1 MPFWAGGRMI
11 EFLSSYLEQF
21 TTLGLFIMLVLAGLG
36 MPIPEDIILLTG
48 GVLAHQGVTHL
59 GWSMPILYV
68 GVLTG
73 DLIIY
78 SFGRRFGPTVLQ
90 HPRVL
95 RVLSPARQQ
104 RIERYFARYGNR
116 TIFLIRHIAVLRAPA
131 YLIAGAMNVPG
142 WQFLFWDGL
151 AALISVP
158 LMVGL
163 GYFFADHIGILLHD
177 LRRVEHWL
185 GALVILTIAT
195 YLLLRYR
202 ETWWTP
208 RQETIAGPPPE
219 PERKRAVNDE
229 GR

>member
-1 MPFWAGGRMI
+1 MF

-21 TTLGLFIMLVLAGLG
+21 TTLGLFLALVLAGLG
-36 MPIPEDIILLTG
+36 LPIPEDVVLITS

-59 GWSMPILYV
+59 GWTIPVLYV

-73 DLIIY
+73 DLIVY
-78 SFGRRFGPTVLQ
+78 SFGRRFGDAVLR

-95 RVLSPARQQ
+95 RLLTPARQQ
-104 RIERYFARYGNR
+104 RIEQYFARYGNR
-116 TIFLIRHIAVLRAPA
+116 TVFLVRHLMVLRAPT
-131 YLIAGAMNVPG
+131 YLIAGAMKVPG
-142 WQFLFWDGL
+142 WQFLLWDSV

-163 GYFFADHIGILLHD
+163 GYFFADHIEVLHRD
-177 LRRVEHWL
+177 LRRIEHWI

-202 ETWWTP
+202 ETWWAP
-208 RQETIAGPPPE
+208 RQETLASE
-219 PERKRAVNDE
+219 PRKQERRKTVTQTRK
-229 GR
+229 